1 MGHLVDENGI
11 KSYEDIYNWVCDCID
26 RQRLEMEE
34 KVVLG
39 IVVNKIIKLPTSP
52 IHCESSTIKQRNP
65 QNPPAP

>member
-1 MGHLVDENGI
+1 MEWRCSNGLFNLGFPGFWPSCI
-11 KSYEDIYNWVCDCID
+11 NWVCDCID

-65 QNPPAP
+65 